1 MKTIQEIITN
11 SPSETKSFAADLAKK
26 LQPGSVLALYGD
38 LGSGKTCFVQG
49 LAEAFEVEEIVNSP
63 TYTIINEYHG
73 RLRLNHVDLYR
84 LKSEADV
91 LPLGLDELLE
101 GNGITLIEWP
111 ERISS
116 LLPESTIHVYFDFV
130 DLNRRRIRIEYNVG
144 SMKA

>member
-1 MKTIQEIITN
+1 
-11 SPSETKSFAADLAKK
+11 
-26 LQPGSVLALYGD
+26 
-38 LGSGKTCFVQG
+38 VQG